1 MAGIAQPQRVDR
13 DAVGPDRPEPAPAV
27 PPARIR
33 WARRYGIWLVAVAI
47 ALVLPWLF
55 PGGAARTVI
64 SQMGVAI
71 IFALSYNM
79 LLGQGGMLSFGHA
92 IYFGLAGFC
101 IVHVIESIQGGDIP
115 AIPLWLLPAIG
126 GLFGMIFGFVI
137 GYVSTRRAGTI
148 FAMISLGFGEMVT
161 AMVLI
166 IVAFFGGEEGLQ
178 TNRAY
183 ETDFFGL
190 VDWTRDIQVYYLI
203 VAWALLA
210 TLAMYGITRTPLGR
224 ISNAVRD
231 NPERVAF
238 IGYNTQ
244 RVRWLVFTQAG
255 LFAGIAGALH
265 SISFEQAGF
274 GMVDINRSGSVL
286 IMAFIGGAG
295 HFAGPIIGAILIT
308 GLEKVITDV
317 SQAWPVYLGLF
328 FMITIMFAPGGIA
341 GILQLHERIW
351 RVDWRL
357 LRALWAPYAIAVGA
371 SLVAIVGAVALIE
384 LTHTATSAEATS
396 TMVHLFWVPADTSA
410 IWPWV
415 AAVVIL
421 AVGVLLCRRT
431 YPAVREAYDTAVKA
445 ATDRILQ

>member
-1 MAGIAQPQRVDR
+1 MAGANRT
-13 DAVGPDRPEPAPAV
+13 AVAATFGPAGL
-27 PPARIR
+27 
-33 WARRYGIWLVAVAI
+33 ARRYGIWLVAIAI
-47 ALVLPWLF
+47 ALILPWLL

-101 IVHVIESIQGGDIP
+101 VVHIIEGIQGDTIP
-115 AIPLWLLPAIG
+115 AIPLWLLPLAG
-126 GLFGMIFGFVI
+126 GLFGMLFGCLI

-166 IVAFFGGEEGLQ
+166 IVAFFGGEEGIQ

-183 ETDFFGL
+183 GTDFFGL
-190 VDWTRDIQVYYLI
+190 VDWTKTVQVYYLI
-203 VAWALLA
+203 AAWAVIA
-210 TLAMYGITRTPLGR
+210 TAAMYAFTRTPLGR

-238 IGYNTQ
+238 VGYNTQ
-244 RVRWLVFTQAG
+244 RVRWIVFTLAG
-255 LFAGIAGALH
+255 FFAGIAGGLH

-274 GMVDINRSGSVL
+274 GMVNIERSGAVL

-295 HFAGPIIGAILIT
+295 HFAGPVIGAVLIT

-328 FMITIMFAPGGIA
+328 FMIVIMFSPGGIA
-341 GILQLHERIW
+341 GLLQLHERIW
-351 RVDWRL
+351 KVDWRL
-357 LRALWAPYAIAVGA
+357 LSDLTVPYLKAIGA
-371 SLVAIVGAVALIE
+371 SLIGLAGAVALIE
-384 LTHTATSAEATS
+384 LTHTSTSAEALSHEISLLWIPTDTTS
-396 TMVHLFWVPADTSA
+396 P
-410 IWPWV
+410 WPWAI
-415 AAVVIL
+415 AAVLIAL
-421 AVGVLLCRRT
+421 GVWLCKVT
-431 YPAVREAYDTAVKA
+431 YPGARDAYHTAMKT
-445 ATDRILQ
+445 ATDRVLK